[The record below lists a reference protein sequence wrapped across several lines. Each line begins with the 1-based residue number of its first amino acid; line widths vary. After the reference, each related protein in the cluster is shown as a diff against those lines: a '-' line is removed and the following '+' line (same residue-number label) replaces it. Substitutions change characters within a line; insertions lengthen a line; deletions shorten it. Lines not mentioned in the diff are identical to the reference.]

1 MFTEDELRQLEHG
14 YSVSDTDA
22 DEMLSLRSG
31 ASAGLGSINS
41 PLTEDY
47 HHHRGQQPIMLDEQR
62 IRHTAERSML
72 HAEIAKE
79 KSKYLKKVSNLERIQ
94 DRLKDEKRQLQM
106 LIESERQ
113 NFRMQMM
120 QQEQKTTE
128 QLRDLKDQQYK
139 LQG

>member
-1 MFTEDELRQLEHG
+1 
-14 YSVSDTDA
+14 
-22 DEMLSLRSG
+22 
-31 ASAGLGSINS
+31 
-41 PLTEDY
+41 
-47 HHHRGQQPIMLDEQR
+47 
-62 IRHTAERSML
+62 ML

>member
-1 MFTEDELRQLEHG
+1 MFTEDELRQLENG

-47 HHHRGQQPIMLDEQR
+47 HHRAQQPIMLDEQR

-79 KSKYLKKVSNLERIQ
+79 KSKYLKKVSNLERI
-94 DRLKDEKRQLQM
+94 
-106 LIESERQ
+106 
-113 NFRMQMM
+113 
-120 QQEQKTTE
+120 
-128 QLRDLKDQQYK
+128 
-139 LQG
+139 